1 MVTPNFIDLYR
12 AVSVAELADI
22 AAIGQYRILPGGVEG
37 KYFAL
42 SLSDA
47 RYFRDQVIL
56 DAEAIV
62 QSSVSPG
69 TFNRLEQGI
78 FDQRPGAFANPGTLP
93 TVSSDSLRFGGI
105 RRLE

>member
-1 MVTPNFIDLYR
+1 MVTGDLINLYR

-22 AAIGQYRILPGGVEG
+22 VATAQYRILPGGVEG
-37 KYFAL
+37 KYYVL
-42 SLSDA
+42 SLTNA
-47 RYFRDQVIL
+47 RYFRDRVIL

-62 QSSVSPG
+62 QSSVSHG

-78 FDQRPGAFANPGTLP
+78 FDQRPGVFVTPSTLP
-93 TVSSDSLRFGGI
+93 TVNSDVLQFGGI